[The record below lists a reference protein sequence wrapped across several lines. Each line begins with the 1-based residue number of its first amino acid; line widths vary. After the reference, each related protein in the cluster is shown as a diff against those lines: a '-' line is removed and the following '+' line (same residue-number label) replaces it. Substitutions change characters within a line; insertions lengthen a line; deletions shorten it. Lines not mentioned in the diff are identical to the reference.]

1 MNLTLTMMRTFMR
14 ILSRDRQAIFF
25 SLFFPVIFMS
35 VFGLV
40 GSSDDDPIEIG
51 IADNALNT
59 LSADFIES
67 IAERPE
73 FEVVTGRESDL
84 REQVVSGDLKL
95 LLVIPD
101 NFQDNGTPVNMTVL
115 VDAAQARELGLIMP
129 VLEQTLVEVE
139 RRLRNIEPLFSIQV
153 EDVKARAQNYLS
165 FLVPGLLAFTI
176 MQIAIAGSGY
186 NIVEYRRK
194 GILKRLFVTPVQP
207 KNFIGGLVMARSLF
221 CLVQLSLLLLIAVF
235 LLKVEI
241 AGNVLSL
248 YVVII
253 LSTAVFLSIGFSMGS
268 LAKTQQSIMALGN
281 LVTFPQ
287 MFLSGI
293 FYPIDILPDLI
304 QPIAKLLPLSFAA
317 TGLRDI
323 IVNGESLPGILP
335 SLAGLAVWAAVALV
349 LAIRLFRWKEVAP

>member
-1 MNLTLTMMRTFMR
+1 MNLTFTMMRTFMR

-40 GSSDDDPIEIG
+40 GSADDDPIEIG
-51 IADNALNT
+51 IADNAGNT
-59 LSADFIES
+59 LSAEFVSSLD
-67 IAERPE
+67 ERVE
-73 FEVVTGRESDL
+73 FDVVTGSESEL
-84 REQVVSGDLKL
+84 REQVISGELKL
-95 LLVIPD
+95 LLVIPAD
-101 NFQDNGTPVNMTVL
+101 FQDNGTPTNLTVL
-115 VDAAQARELGLIMP
+115 VDAAQVRELGLIMP
-129 VLEQTLVEVE
+129 VLEQNLVEVE

-207 KNFIGGLVMARSLF
+207 KDFIGGLVLARTLF
-221 CLVQLSLLLLIAVF
+221 CLVQLTLLLAIAVI

-241 AGNVLSL
+241 AGNFLSL

-293 FYPIDILPDLI
+293 FYPIDILPELI

-323 IVNGESLPGILP
+323 IVNGESLFGIMP
-335 SLAGLAVWAAVALV
+335 SLAGLAVWAVVALV
-349 LAIRLFRWKEVAP
+349 VAIRLFRWKEVAA

>member
-1 MNLTLTMMRTFMR
+1 MHLTLTMMRTFMR

-40 GSSDDDPIEIG
+40 GSANDDPLEIG
-51 IADNALNT
+51 IADHAGNAL
-59 LSADFIES
+59 SAAFIAS
-67 IAERPE
+67 LDNYPE
-73 FEVVTGRESDL
+73 FHVSTAAEDDL
-84 REQVVSGDLKL
+84 REQVINGDLRL
-95 LLVIPD
+95 ALVIPPD
-101 NFQDNGTPVNMTVL
+101 FQDNGSTTQLTVL
-115 VDAAQARELGLIMP
+115 VDAAQVRELGLVMP
-129 VLEQTLVEVE
+129 VLEKSLVDVE
-139 RRLRNIEPLFSIQV
+139 RSLRNEEPLFAIQI

-194 GILKRLFVTPVQP
+194 GILKRLFVTPIQP
-207 KNFIGGLVMARSLF
+207 KNFIGGLVLARTSF
-221 CLVQLSLLLLIAVF
+221 CLVQLTLLLLIAVF

-241 AGNVLSL
+241 AGNFLSL

-253 LSTAVFLSIGFSMGS
+253 LATAVFLSIGFTMGS

-293 FYPIDILPDLI
+293 FYPIEILPDLV
-304 QPIAKLLPLSFAA
+304 QPIARVLPLSFVA

-323 IVNGESLPGILP
+323 IVNGETLIGIWP
-335 SLAGLAVWAAVALV
+335 SLMGLAVWSVVALAVA
-349 LAIRLFRWKEVAP
+349 IRVFRWKEVAA

>member
-1 MNLTLTMMRTFMR
+1 MHQTLTMMRTFLR

-40 GSSDDDPIEIG
+40 GSADDDPIEIG
-51 IADNALNT
+51 IADNAGNPLA
-59 LSADFIES
+59 ADFIKSLIERAEFNVKTGNES
-67 IAERPE
+67 E
-73 FEVVTGRESDL
+73 L
-84 REQVVSGDLKL
+84 REQVISGDLKL
-95 LLVIPD
+95 LLVIPAD
-101 NFQDNGTPVNMTVL
+101 FQDNGMPAGLTVL
-115 VDAAQARELGLIMP
+115 VDAAQVRELGLIMP
-129 VLEQTLVEVE
+129 VLEQGLVDVE
-139 RRLRNIEPLFSIQV
+139 RRLRNIEPLFSLQV

-207 KNFIGGLVMARSLF
+207 KHFIGGLVMARSLF

-235 LLKVEI
+235 MLKVEI
-241 AGNVLSL
+241 AGSIFAL

-253 LSTAVFLSIGFSMGS
+253 MATAVFLSIGFSMGS

-317 TGLRDI
+317 TGLRDV
-323 IVNGESLPGILP
+323 IVNGESLAGILP
-335 SLAGLAVWAAVALV
+335 SLLGLALWAVLALFA
-349 LAIRLFRWKEVAP
+349 AIRLFRWKEVAA